1 MKIFNFFR
9 SGGISYKSKGRL
21 IRNHQVNFKYK
32 GKLLVFDPFTMLEE
46 LNFKLKQV
54 KGLDFQLDEISQK
67 ILNRHFQKE
76 VVVPNSIAKNK
87 LGREELMVKRTA
99 MSATIPRKSLYEFIW
114 KGECVLS
121 FLRIYDYGKEFEKI
135 SEEIRINHADVD
147 LSSYAILFELEK
159 NSNMLLDKFG
169 QTHVWKIN
177 DLALFQDLMLGVEEI
192 NIDEKQKSSY

>member
-1 MKIFNFFR
+1 M
-9 SGGISYKSKGRL
+9 
-21 IRNHQVNFKYK
+21 
-32 GKLLVFDPFTMLEE
+32 FDPFTMLEE

-76 VVVPNSIAKNK
+76 AVVPNSIAKTK
-87 LGREELMVKRTA
+87 LGREELIVKRTA

-114 KGECVLS
+114 KGESVLS

-135 SEEIRINHADVD
+135 SEEIKTNHMSLD
-147 LSSYAILFELEK
+147 LSSYAILLELGN

-169 QTHVWKIN
+169 QTHIWKIDN
-177 DLALFQDLMLGVEEI
+177 LSLFQDLMMAVKEL
-192 NIDEKQKSSY
+192 NMDEKQKSSY

>member
-1 MKIFNFFR
+1 
-9 SGGISYKSKGRL
+9 
-21 IRNHQVNFKYK
+21 
-32 GKLLVFDPFTMLEE
+32 
-46 LNFKLKQV
+46 
-54 KGLDFQLDEISQK
+54 
-67 ILNRHFQKE
+67 
-76 VVVPNSIAKNK
+76 
-87 LGREELMVKRTA
+87 